1 MKQVLILMGISI
13 VITLSA
19 CSSDSEDLLEPTTPN
34 PANPTCDTTA
44 VTFSATITPLLTSY
58 GCTGCH
64 SGTAPSGNFVLT
76 SYNAVKAK
84 INDGRLFGAINHQAG
99 FRPMPQGGNKMAA
112 CDINK
117 IKAWIDRGALNN

>member
-1 MKQVLILMGISI
+1 MKKLFILVAIGFTIA
-13 VITLSA
+13 LAA
-19 CSSDSEDLLEPTTPN
+19 CSSNSEDLLEPTTPPPGN
-34 PANPTCDTTA
+34 NTCDTTG
-44 VTFSATITPLLTSY
+44 VTFAGTITPLLNTY

-76 SYNAVKAK
+76 SYNGVKAK
-84 INDGRLFGAINHQAG
+84 VDDGRLFGAINHQAG

-117 IKAWIDRGALNN
+117 FKAWIDRGASNN